1 MKTMIVTLLLLFT
14 CPLVFAEDVP
24 SAPMP
29 VPARPARTENDHP
42 FFDFKNSMAIGA
54 FSVSLA
60 GDSLSTQRLLDYPG
74 YRERNPIA
82 RPFVGTRAGMAVYS
96 GGSLGIMMGGMYL
109 AHKTHHHKLER
120 IIPFA
125 MAGWEG
131 FATAWNYHYLP
142 QARANAAAAS
152 LAKTR

>member
-1 MKTMIVTLLLLFT
+1 MKTMFIALLLLFT
-14 CPLVFAEDVP
+14 CMLAVAEDVP
-24 SAPMP
+24 SAPTP
-29 VPARPARTENDHP
+29 LPARPVRSENDHP
-42 FFDFKNSMAIGA
+42 FFDFKNAMALGA
-54 FSVSLA
+54 FSVSLT
-60 GDSLSTQRLLDYPG
+60 GDSLSTQRLLNYPG

-82 RPFVGTRAGMAVYS
+82 RPFVGSRTGMAVYS

-142 QARANAAAAS
+142 QARARASS
-152 LAKTR
+152 LATTR

>member
-14 CPLVFAEDVP
+14 CLLVFAEDVP

-82 RPFVGTRAGMAVYS
+82 RPFVGSRAGTTVYS

-125 MAGWEG
+125 MAGREG
-131 FATAWNYHYLP
+131 FVSARNYHHLP
-142 QARANAAAAS
+142 RATDNSPARPGE
-152 LAKTR
+152 